1 MSNKQNN
8 NIMKKNIISLL
19 GFVIC
24 SLLIIISG
32 FLCFTTEGIDAEKM
46 RTIYVGFILLMLHSC
61 YRIYKF
67 KTSTHQDTETDEVQ
81 KKLQQVNSIAE
92 FFRTVFHP
100 KEMYFRTSLSL
111 FIILV
116 FGLFATSTL
125 FWAFTFLFLAI
136 KSVLIIQ
143 YYRYW
148 KAWEKLVVA
157 EMNAKTDDID
167 EIDEKTVCEFIEV
180 LKPFKRKA
188 IEICF
193 ASSEDAAG
201 IGCSKYG
208 GQPDVPEDFQWP
220 LDNNNRPLSL
230 LLQINCSDL
239 TPLASEDYLPKS
251 GHLYFFYE
259 LGEQNWEGAENSI
272 RVIYIDT
279 QHNELHRIDYPKTLT
294 NEFKLKERVIS
305 FKTKDSYPS
314 FQDFS
319 NQNTEYKHII
329 DKVES
334 FNEARNRL
342 ESEPSINAIGTM
354 FGYADLIHD
363 AIVNDLNANIL
374 LLQLSSIEDDSYELL
389 FGDCGDIYFYI
400 SHQDL
405 KNKDF
410 RNLKFELQ
418 CY

>member
-46 RTIYVGFILLMLHSC
+46 RTIYVGFILLMLHGC

-116 FGLFATSTL
+116 FGLFGTSTL

-180 LKPFKRKA
+180 LKPFKR
-188 IEICF
+188 
-193 ASSEDAAG
+193 
-201 IGCSKYG
+201 
-208 GQPDVPEDFQWP
+208 
-220 LDNNNRPLSL
+220 
-230 LLQINCSDL
+230 
-239 TPLASEDYLPKS
+239 
-251 GHLYFFYE
+251 
-259 LGEQNWEGAENSI
+259 
-272 RVIYIDT
+272 
-279 QHNELHRIDYPKTLT
+279 
-294 NEFKLKERVIS
+294 
-305 FKTKDSYPS
+305 
-314 FQDFS
+314 
-319 NQNTEYKHII
+319 
-329 DKVES
+329 
-334 FNEARNRL
+334 
-342 ESEPSINAIGTM
+342 
-354 FGYADLIHD
+354 
-363 AIVNDLNANIL
+363 
-374 LLQLSSIEDDSYELL
+374 
-389 FGDCGDIYFYI
+389 
-400 SHQDL
+400 
-405 KNKDF
+405 
-410 RNLKFELQ
+410 
-418 CY
+418 